1 MRCPRC
7 CAPLGDHS
15 TYCAR
20 CGYLLTEEDK
30 VAQEREGKEEDM
42 QSKQGSVH
50 KSGMI
55 VGAAVVVVA
64 ILLALMVMGG
74 CSSNEAP
81 EPPQAPAQEASS
93 PEPEGAPEPEPEPEP
108 AKLDIPNQYF
118 LTGLGFASGG
128 GSVNQWGLED
138 LEGNQVPFEI
148 AEMMPMGGFAEGRIF
163 VTWETSE
170 YDEEWETEFNEATH
184 YALLDQTGKIVK
196 DLTDLV
202 DSFSFYS
209 QGFFEGAKVVNQP
222 IYVDGRMVLCLEGAG
237 SSQTIVVLDEQGNVV
252 FTVGDSDRY
261 RYADEG
267 TVPVEFDIDFDTR
280 GSSTIDAAYHDGVL
294 CIDNRLI
301 VDPNGIILAQN
312 EDHLESLGN
321 GYMMAGF
328 DATAAVDYS
337 GNVVFDPS
345 SLNVEGDIED
355 AEIFAL
361 NGQPGASGIVSVQAE
376 KVNPHG
382 GENKDLKG
390 LYCISTQKWLVPL
403 QEGDLS
409 FSEAN
414 EGMIWVS
421 VESKN
426 HILEGYGATDDDEN
440 SAYSCLMDVQGNIVV
455 DDATAGIEEDGKA
468 IGGSNPYY
476 LQEGYWVYGSRPGVV
491 VLIENGVIKGTTA
504 APEHGI
510 GIGC

>member
-1 MRCPRC
+1 M
-7 CAPLGDHS
+7 
-15 TYCAR
+15 
-20 CGYLLTEEDK
+20 E
-30 VAQEREGKEEDM
+30 V
-42 QSKQGSVH
+42 KQGNIRKGGV
-50 KSGMI
+50 I
-55 VGAAVVVVA
+55 ACAAVAALA
-64 ILLALMVMGG
+64 ILLALMTMSG
-74 CSSNEAP
+74 CSSNESP
-81 EPPQAPAQEASS
+81 DQVQEPVQETPV
-93 PEPEGAPEPEPEPEP
+93 PEPESTPEPEPDPEP

-163 VTWETSE
+163 VTWETSD
-170 YDEEWETEFNEATH
+170 YDEEWETELNEVTH

-202 DSFSFYS
+202 SSFSFYA
-209 QGFFEGAKVVNQP
+209 QGSFNNAKVANHP
-222 IYVDGRMVLCLEGAG
+222 TYVDGRMVLCLEGAG
-237 SSQTIVVLDEQGNVV
+237 NNQTFVVLDEQGNAK

-261 RYADEG
+261 RFADDG
-267 TVPVEFDIDFDTR
+267 TVPVGFDIDFETK
-280 GSSTIDAAYHDGVL
+280 GSSTGGHVDATYHDGVL
-294 CIDNRLI
+294 CIDNRLL
-301 VDPNGIILAQN
+301 VDPNGKLLAQT

-321 GYMMAGF
+321 GYMMDGF
-328 DATAAVDYS
+328 DAAAVVDYS
-337 GNVVFDPS
+337 GNVVFDPN

-355 AEIFAL
+355 AEIFASY
-361 NGQPGASGIVSVQAE
+361 GQPGASGIVSVRAE

-390 LYCISTQKWLVPL
+390 LYCVSTQKWLVPL

-421 VESKN
+421 TESKN
-426 HILEGYGATDDDEN
+426 HILEGYGAADDDEN
-440 SAYSCLMDVQGNIVV
+440 RDYSCLMDIQGNIVV

-476 LQEGYWVYGSRPGVV
+476 LQEGYWAYGSRPGVV
-491 VLIENGVIKGTTA
+491 VLIENGVIKGAAA
-504 APEHGI
+504 APERGI
-510 GIGC
+510 GTDYYPNNAIL